1 MSGLHAVAG
10 LRDSS
15 ICVLPYSLKSQWL
28 QGAVWNAKL
37 TVKCSD
43 APVTVLDFRH
53 RLLYAGTALGKI
65 HAFRP
70 VSGAEDMGTLQKV
83 ANEMERLGYGRSA
96 EEFAK
101 TGK

>member
-1 MSGLHAVAG
+1 MAPRRRLERETHGEM
-10 LRDSS
+10 LRRARYCARFPASTAL
-15 ICVLPYSLKSQWL
+15 C
-28 QGAVWNAKL
+28 
-37 TVKCSD
+37 
-43 APVTVLDFRH
+43 
-53 RLLYAGTALGKI
+53 GTAFGKI

-101 TGK
+101 TGLVRREIRRSHCGKSCD

>member
-1 MSGLHAVAG
+1 M
-10 LRDSS
+10 LRR
-15 ICVLPYSLKSQWL
+15 
-28 QGAVWNAKL
+28 A
-37 TVKCSD
+37 
-43 APVTVLDFRH
+43 RH
-53 RLLYAGTALGKI
+53 CARFQACCIAGTALGKI

-101 TGK
+101 TGLSDGRSAGPPWKSCDSTAPSC